1 MPVTTGRPP
10 HHEEHR
16 IVSESF
22 AHPTA
27 LAHVR
32 VTVTDIHRSKAFYEQ
47 LLGVE
52 PAMDFSEHA
61 DEPGIEQD
69 RERLYGGCIFPLGD
83 QLFGLRPVAP
93 HGQRFDPD
101 TVGLDHVSFT
111 VGSVAALHD
120 AAARLDAAGIE
131 HGAVTDLGDAGIV
144 ILSVQ
149 DPDDINLE
157 FTAAKG

>member
-1 MPVTTGRPP
+1 MTDP
-10 HHEEHR
+10 
-16 IVSESF
+16 I

-32 VTVTDIHRSKAFYEQ
+32 VTVTDIARSKAFYQQ
-47 LLGVE
+47 LLGVD
-52 PAMDFSEHA
+52 PVIDFS
-61 DEPGIEQD
+61 DQVDQPGVTED
-69 RERLYGGCIFPLGD
+69 RERFYGGCVFPLGD
-83 QLFGLRPVAP
+83 QVFGLRPVAP
-93 HGQRFDPD
+93 SGQRFDPD

-111 VGSVAALHD
+111 LGSVDELHQ

-131 HGAVTDLGDAGIV
+131 HGAVTELGDAGMT

-157 FTAAKG
+157 FAARK